1 MVNSLAR
8 SGNTHTERHLSL
20 GGGKFCNES
29 ESLNLQES
37 SADISMG
44 NQCRINIIR
53 VPRWFKAVM
62 QEDEIFRMNERDPY
76 PKLKEE
82 IIPSSDNEMCVEKEI
97 EEKRL
102 KKKNNKLELRL
113 K

>member
-44 NQCRINIIR
+44 NQCKHYSSAPLIQSGDARRRDI
-53 VPRWFKAVM
+53 P
-62 QEDEIFRMNERDPY
+62 DERAGPLPET
-76 PKLKEE
+76 
-82 IIPSSDNEMCVEKEI
+82 
-97 EEKRL
+97 
-102 KKKNNKLELRL
+102 
-113 K
+113 